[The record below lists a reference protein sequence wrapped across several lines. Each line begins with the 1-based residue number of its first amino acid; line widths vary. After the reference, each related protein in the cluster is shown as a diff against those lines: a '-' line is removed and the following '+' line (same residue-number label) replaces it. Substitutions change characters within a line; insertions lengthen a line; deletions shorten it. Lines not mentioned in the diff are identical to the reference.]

1 VANASAA
8 RRRLHQL
15 SLRGEPIRLVA
26 TAGVGAFGYQS
37 RLPLLDILG
46 LVDPT
51 IARSE
56 AAQPLGAPT
65 LPGHQRSNA
74 DYVFE
79 REPDYILIPRQFS
92 GGVAA
97 NREIWAHPDL
107 AAHYAWDDEIVG
119 YRRLPGRAPEP
130 RAPR

>member
-1 VANASAA
+1 MGRAA
-8 RRRLHQL
+8 RCAQ
-15 SLRGEPIRLVA
+15 
-26 TAGVGAFGYQS
+26 TALLLLLPAAAFLLESWPTHPQ
-37 RLPLLDILG
+37 LDILG